1 LPRLSGRQQ
10 QTRLEVCQRSRQE
23 MTMDSVWS
31 TVNWIDGWLGPYGT
45 VAIVGGMI
53 AGFLY
58 WMLSASR

>member
-1 LPRLSGRQQ
+1 MGGSSDDIPPR
-10 QTRLEVCQRSRQE
+10 VCQRSQE
-23 MTMDSVWS
+23 EYPEIAMDIVWS
-31 TVNWIDGWLGPYGT
+31 NVNWIDGWLGPYGT

>member
-1 LPRLSGRQQ
+1 
-10 QTRLEVCQRSRQE
+10 
-23 MTMDSVWS
+23 MDSVWS

>member
-1 LPRLSGRQQ
+1 VPTFAG
-10 QTRLEVCQRSRQE
+10 EAYAE
-23 MTMDSVWS
+23 IAMDIVWS
-31 TVNWIDGWLGPYGT
+31 TVNWIDGWIGPYGT